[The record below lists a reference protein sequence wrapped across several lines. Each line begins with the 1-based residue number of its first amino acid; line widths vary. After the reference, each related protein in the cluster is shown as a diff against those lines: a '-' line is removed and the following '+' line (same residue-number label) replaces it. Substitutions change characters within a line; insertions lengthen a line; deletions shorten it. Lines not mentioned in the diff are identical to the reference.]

1 MKRTTIALRVAM
13 LLALALPAA
22 SASAQKKRHYS
33 EDDRDP
39 SRGIDTTLA
48 FDRRGV
54 VNVSIPSGEI
64 IVTGWDKDQ
73 VRVHATSE
81 DAGVRVSAT
90 SYRITIELASARRS
104 GDARIEVSV
113 PQGVRVSARAQ
124 SGDISVRGTKG
135 AVEAVTQS
143 GDIAVEDVAD
153 RVDVNSLSG
162 DVEVSQVNGDVEAKS
177 TSGDVSVTDVQG
189 GGEITI
195 ETVSGEITVKEAVA
209 KVFRGHSVS
218 GDVTYEGAIDP
229 QGRYELSAHSGEIRL
244 GVQKEIGAQ
253 ISVSTWS
260 GTVESDFPI
269 ILKPG
274 EHGIGSAS
282 AKRFNFEVGNGAAR
296 ITLES
301 FSGDIT
307 INSNSR
313 SRKE

>member
-1 MKRTTIALRVAM
+1 MNRTSRALRVAM
-13 LLALALPAA
+13 LLALALPIAT
-22 SASAQKKRHYS
+22 ASAQKKRHYV

-39 SRGIDTTLA
+39 ARGVDTTLA

-64 IVTGWDKDQ
+64 IVTGWDRDQ

-90 SYRITIELASARRS
+90 SYRITVELASARRS
-104 GDARIEVSV
+104 GDAHIEISV

-124 SGDISVRGTKG
+124 SGDISVHGTKG

-143 GDIAVEDVAD
+143 GDISVEDVAE

-162 DVEVSQVNGDVEAKS
+162 DVGVRQVSGDVEAKS
-177 TSGDVSVTDVQG
+177 TSGDVSVSDVKG
-189 GGEITI
+189 GGEITV
-195 ETVSGEITVKEAVA
+195 ETVSGEITVTDAAA

-218 GDVTYEGAIDP
+218 GDVSYDGTIDP

-244 GVQKEIGAQ
+244 GVPKEIGAQ

-269 ILKPG
+269 TLQPG
-274 EHGIGSAS
+274 EHGIGSAN
-282 AKRFNFEVGNGAAR
+282 AKRFNFQVGNGAAR

-307 INSNSR
+307 INSNGR
-313 SRKE
+313 SRKD